1 MRFNLSSLIL
11 SIAVIITHASVTNST
26 TQAEQLSS
34 AQQAKTT
41 ETKFNLSTGELING
55 LQTGGYIIYMRH
67 GMTNHEQKDNTQ
79 DFTDCT
85 RQRNL
90 SNSGREQLEII
101 ANAIRELKIPIGDV
115 LSSPYCR
122 AKHTADITFGKFT
135 VESKLQFSISKNLE
149 ESQRLSEQLKQMM
162 YQASTENSNAVFVGH
177 TSNLRDGLGIW
188 PKPEGVIVIFK
199 KQQGKLLFLGMIKP
213 NEWPN

>member
-1 MRFNLSSLIL
+1 MRFNSSSLIL
-11 SIAVIITHASVTNST
+11 SIAIIIAHVTLTNST
-26 TQAEQLSS
+26 TQAEQLNS
-34 AQQAKTT
+34 AEQAKTT
-41 ETKFNLSTGELING
+41 ETQFNFSPVELINS
-55 LQTGGYIIYMRH
+55 LQTGGHIIYMRH

-85 RQRNL
+85 QQRNL
-90 SNSGREQLEII
+90 SDSGREQLKII
-101 ANAIRELKIPIGDV
+101 GKAIRELKIPIGDV

-149 ESQRLSEQLKQMM
+149 ESQRLGEQLKQMM

-188 PKPEGVIVIFK
+188 PKPEGVIVVFK

>member
-11 SIAVIITHASVTNST
+11 SIAVIIAHASLTNST
-26 TQAEQLSS
+26 TEAGQLNS
-34 AQQAKTT
+34 AQQAKIT
-41 ETKFNLSTGELING
+41 ETQFNLSTIELING

-79 DFTDCT
+79 DFNDCT
-85 RQRNL
+85 QQRNL

-101 ANAIRELKIPIGDV
+101 AKAIRVLKIPIGDV

-122 AKHTADITFGKFT
+122 AKQTADITFGKFT
-135 VESKLQFSISKNLE
+135 VEPKLQFSISKNQE
-149 ESQRLSEQLKQMM
+149 ESQRLGEQLKQMM
-162 YQASTENSNAVFVGH
+162 HQASTEKYNAVFVGH

-188 PKPEGVIVIFK
+188 PKPEGVIVVFQ

-213 NEWPN
+213 SEWPN